1 MQLTRHYRS
10 RNMLRLHNTLTRK
23 VEDFKP
29 IEAGKVNL
37 FVCGPTVY
45 DLSHLGH
52 AKTYVQVDV
61 LARVI
66 RANDYELFY
75 LQNITDIDDK
85 IIIRSAEKNVDWQ
98 KLRTNFQDEYIKD
111 MTSLNN
117 TSVTEYARATDYID
131 DIISQVTR
139 LIDNGHAYVIENDGI
154 YFEISTFPDYGKL
167 SGRTDVKKDDAQTR
181 IDESEDKRGWNDFCL
196 WKFSKPN
203 EPVWDAPFGAGRPG
217 WHIEDT
223 AITEHFFGPQ
233 YDVHGGAVDL
243 IFPHHEAEITQMESI
258 SGKVP
263 MVGYWVHT
271 GFLTIDS
278 EKMAKSAGNFYTI
291 REVIEKGYDPLAI
304 RLFMLQSHYRSP
316 INFTF
321 ENLDAAKNRLDNW
334 RNSAALRHQTH
345 DTLQDDDKKSSDDR
359 SVSLY
364 ATSQALLEALNDDL
378 NTPAALTIIDEA
390 FSRLASS
397 QLQDIHQHAL
407 VELLET
413 IDATLG
419 IDLLSSTPDITDDA
433 KRIILARQHA
443 RNNQDFKESDKLR
456 TDLQKLGIAL
466 RDTPHGSIWEYL
478 V

>member
-1 MQLTRHYRS
+1 
-10 RNMLRLHNTLTRK
+10 MLRLHNTLTKK
-23 VEDFKP
+23 VEDFTP
-29 IEAGKVNL
+29 RQEGKVNL

-52 AKTYVQVDV
+52 AKTYVQMDV

-85 IIIRSAEKNVDWQ
+85 IIIRSAERNIDWQ
-98 KLRTNFQDEYIKD
+98 ELRASFQDEYIKD

-139 LIDNGHAYVIENDGI
+139 LIDNGHAYTINNDGI
-154 YFEISTFPDYGKL
+154 YFEISTFPEYGKL
-167 SGRTDVKKDDAQTR
+167 SGRSEVQKDDARTR
-181 IDESEDKRGWNDFCL
+181 IDESDDKRGWNDFCL
-196 WKFSKPN
+196 WKFSKPG

-258 SGKVP
+258 SGKMP

-291 REVIEKGYDPLAI
+291 REVIEKGYDPIAI

-321 ENLDAAKNRLDNW
+321 ENLDAAKNRMNNW
-334 RNSAALRHQTH
+334 RNIAALRHQTH
-345 DTLQDDDKKSSDDR
+345 DTLQDDDKKSSADK

-378 NTPAALTIIDEA
+378 NTPAGLTIIDEA
-390 FSRLASS
+390 FSRLVSS

-407 VELLET
+407 TELLEM
-413 IDATLG
+413 IDETLG
-419 IDLLSSTPDITDDA
+419 IELIKSTPDIDDDA
-433 KRIILARQHA
+433 KRLILQRQHA
-443 RNNQDFKESDKLR
+443 RDNQDWKESDRLR
-456 TDLQKLGIAL
+456 DELVSLGIAI
-466 RDTPHGSIWEYL
+466 RDTPHGSIWEY
-478 V
+478 VN

>member
-1 MQLTRHYRS
+1 
-10 RNMLRLHNTLTRK
+10 MLRLHNTLTK
-23 VEDFKP
+23 KIEDFASR
-29 IEAGKVNL
+29 EDGTVNL

-52 AKTYVQVDV
+52 AKTYVQMDV

-66 RANDYELFY
+66 RANGYDLFY

-85 IIIRSAEKNVDWQ
+85 IIVRSAERNVDWQ
-98 KLRTNFQDEYIKD
+98 ELRTTFQDEYIKD

-117 TSVTEYARATDYID
+117 TSVTEYARATDYIE

-139 LIDNGHAYVIENDGI
+139 LVNGGHAYTIENDGI
-154 YFEISTFPDYGKL
+154 YFEIATFPEYGKL
-167 SGRTDVKKDDAQTR
+167 SGRSEVKKDDAQTR
-181 IDESEDKRGWNDFCL
+181 IDESEGKRGWNDFCL
-196 WKFSKPN
+196 WKFSKPG

-223 AITEHFFGPQ
+223 AISEHFFGPQ
-233 YDVHGGAVDL
+233 YDIHGGAVDL

-258 SGKVP
+258 SGKAPLVR
-263 MVGYWVHT
+263 YWTHT

-304 RLFMLQSHYRSP
+304 RLFMLQSHYRSS

-321 ENLDAAKNRLDNW
+321 ENLDSAKNRLLNW
-334 RNSAALRHQTH
+334 RNIAALRHQTH
-345 DTLQDDDKKSSDDR
+345 DTLRDDDEKSTDDR

-390 FSRLASS
+390 FSRIANAKLD
-397 QLQDIHQHAL
+397 DIHQHAL
-407 VELLET
+407 TQLLET
-413 IDATLG
+413 IDETLG
-419 IDLLSSTPDITDDA
+419 LNIVQTTPDISDDA
-433 KRIILARQHA
+433 KRLIIERQHA
-443 RNNQDFKESDKLR
+443 RTNQDWKKSDTLR
-456 TDLQKLGIAL
+456 DQLQKDGITV
-466 RDTPHGSIWEYL
+466 RDTPHGSVWEYS

>member
-1 MQLTRHYRS
+1 MTV
-10 RNMLRLHNTLTRK
+10 RLHNTMTKK
-23 VEDFKP
+23 VEAFVPRD
-29 IEAGKVNL
+29 GNKVQL

-52 AKTYVQVDV
+52 AKTYVQMDV
-61 LARVI
+61 LARVLKQ
-66 RANDYELFY
+66 NDYDLFY

-85 IIIRSAEKNVDWQ
+85 IIQRALERKIDWQ
-98 KLRTNFQDEYIKD
+98 ELRTKYQEEYIQD

-131 DIISQVTR
+131 DIIGQVTT
-139 LIDNGHAYVIENDGI
+139 LVDKGHAYTIDGDGI

-167 SGRTDVKKDDAQTR
+167 SGRSEVKKDDARTR
-181 IDESEDKRGWNDFCL
+181 IDESDNKRGWNDFCL
-196 WKFSKPN
+196 WKFSKPG

-233 YDVHGGAVDL
+233 YDIHGGAVDL
-243 IFPHHEAEITQMESI
+243 IFPHHEAEITQMESA

-263 MVGYWVHT
+263 LVKCWVHT

-304 RLFMLQSHYRSP
+304 RLFMLQSHYRSE

-321 ENLDAAKNRLDNW
+321 ENLDAAKNRLHNW
-334 RNSAALRHQTH
+334 RNIAALRHQTH
-345 DTLQDDDKKSSDDR
+345 DTLRDDDEKSTDDR

-364 ATSQALLEALNDDL
+364 ATAQALVEALSDDI

-390 FSRLASS
+390 FSRLVNAR
-397 QLQDIHQHAL
+397 LDDIHQHAL
-407 VELLET
+407 TQLLET
-413 IDATLG
+413 IDDVLG
-419 IDLLSSTPDITDDA
+419 LELIKTTKDVSDNV
-433 KRIILARQHA
+433 KRLIIERQNARQVKDWK
-443 RNNQDFKESDKLR
+443 RSDDIRDQLS
-456 TDLQKLGIAL
+456 DEGIVI
-466 RDTPHGSIWEYL
+466 RDTPSGSVWEYNA
-478 V
+478 